1 MALKRALAL
10 PDKRREEDDEAEWRR
25 KEMWGDCRTFERD
38 ACVFRALNAFF
49 DNAELRLRQLLA
61 ENGKSAL
68 VLLVDGQTLPRL
80 EAKGDNLGLH
90 SFDGSAEFVVIFDSL
105 QVRDGRPAGFHLM
118 AKSLKRL
125 EELFGRELVAALLN
139 LGLKGGE
146 LLREMTLRRADK
158 RRGRADLSRQ
168 VEEVGHSR
176 DHVLSLRKRRGVTRL
191 NVKGG

>member
-1 MALKRALAL
+1 MAEKR
-10 PDKRREEDDEAEWRR
+10 DKEE
-25 KEMWGDCRTFERD
+25 GDCRTFERD

-49 DNAELRLRQLLA
+49 NNAELRLRQLLA

-105 QVRDGRPAGFHLM
+105 QVGDGRPAGFHLM

-139 LGLKGGE
+139 FGLKGGE
-146 LLREMTLRRADK
+146 LLREMRRADK

-176 DHVLSLRKRRGVTRL
+176 DHVLSLRKSRGVKCEVG
-191 NVKGG
+191 VKAKGEVP